1 MNLHDETRSLVHK
14 GHLKCVTLKRI
25 HYFLFNDVLLLTK
38 QQGDKHKLL
47 FQIDLVD
54 ATMEAVI
61 GDASAGS
68 SFSLQF
74 PFLSHPFLHFLSR
87 FFFYFPQSTTFFIFR
102 FQPLQYFHVYA
113 LLCWYFN
120 ISGLLSFGLLPFGLP
135 SRFYSLHIRCC
146 FTTLGLEGKFGNER
160 KLIYFFLPFF
170 FKIKRQDPRTLRIN
184 VSHGKITV

>member
-1 MNLHDETRSLVHK
+1 MQPWKLSLAM
-14 GHLKCVTLKRI
+14 
-25 HYFLFNDVLLLTK
+25 LLLEVR
-38 QQGDKHKLL
+38 
-47 FQIDLVD
+47 FP
-54 ATMEAVI
+54 
-61 GDASAGS
+61 S
-68 SFSLQF
+68 SFPSS
-74 PFLSHPFLHFLSR
+74 PISSSISYPASC
-87 FFFYFPQSTTFFIFR
+87 FIF
-102 FQPLQYFHVYA
+102 PINYLFHISISTSPNFHFYA

>member
-74 PFLSHPFLHFLSR
+74 PFLSHLFLNFLSR
-87 FFFYFPQSTTFFIFR
+87 FLFYFPNQLPFSYFDFNLSKFPFLCTSLLV
-102 FQPLQYFHVYA
+102 LQYFWA
-113 LLCWYFN
+113 SLFWASPFWA
-120 ISGLLSFGLLPFGLP
+120 SLSFLFSP
-135 SRFYSLHIRCC
+135 YSLLLHHFGIRR
-146 FTTLGLEGKFGNER
+146 EIWER
-160 KLIYFFLPFF
+160 KKINLFFSPIFF
-170 FKIKRQDPRTLRIN
+170 
-184 VSHGKITV
+184 